1 VRKIYKFIPVLV
13 VLTIVAIA
21 ATACSSGTGTSQV
34 KTSTAGISSQPVQ
47 NLTPPVIECTPPAC
61 KEGEVYNCP
70 GGNCPGGCGTG
81 CATVTPEFVTAAPLI
96 LCTPPACQAGEVL
109 SCAQGDCPG
118 GCGVNCAIP
127 TATSQIS
134 TPQTPPAVTFTLP
147 GEGITKDNL
156 SHLAEL
162 GKISEGPVNELAF
175 SPDSNMLALST
186 GNSAYIHDMS
196 SLDLVAN
203 QQFTVP
209 TNSVSFSPGGEQIAV
224 AYGNSISLMP
234 VDGSNPVQ
242 VDTGLGQDVK
252 ITHLAFS
259 PDGTMIV
266 YATDNGAV
274 NLYNLDELAAQGSP
288 VANPGAINSLQYSP
302 DSSFLAAGTNDG
314 KVIVW
319 NTLDWSEAKR
329 IEGLGSVKSVAFS
342 PDATLLAIGTTN
354 NIAVWGTDTWDQKFS
369 VPINGDTPLSVAF
382 SSDVAFLAAGTSGNL
397 VRILDAATGAEL
409 AKLTAHSGAVTTLAF
424 SGDGLFLA
432 SGSAD
437 GTVRL
442 WGIK

>member
-1 VRKIYKFIPVLV
+1 VRRTYKYLPIFV

-21 ATACSSGTGTSQV
+21 ATACSSGNGTSQV
-34 KTSTAGISSQPVQ
+34 KTSTAGSSSQPVQ
-47 NLTPPVIECTPPAC
+47 NLSTPLIECTPPAC

-70 GGNCPGGCGTG
+70 NGNCPGGCGTS

-96 LCTPPACQAGEVL
+96 LCTPPACQSGEVL
-109 SCAQGDCPG
+109 SCSQGDCPG

-134 TPQTPPAVTFTLP
+134 TPQTPPAFTFTLP
-147 GEGITKDNL
+147 AEGITKDNL

-196 SLDLVAN
+196 SLELVAN

-209 TNSVSFSPGGEQIAV
+209 TNSVSFSPVGEQIAV
-224 AYGNSISLMP
+224 AEGNSISLLP
-234 VDGSNPVQ
+234 VDGSSPVQ
-242 VDTGLGQDVK
+242 LDTGLGQDVK
-252 ITHLAFS
+252 ITHLVFS
-259 PDGTMIV
+259 PDGTMIA

-288 VANPGAINSLQYSP
+288 VANPGPITSLQYSP
-302 DSSFLAAGTNDG
+302 DSSFLVAGTNDG

-319 NTLDWSEAKR
+319 NTIDWSEAKR
-329 IEGLGSVKSVAFS
+329 VEGLGSVKSVAFS
-342 PDATLLAIGTTN
+342 PDATLLAIGTTS
-354 NIAVWGTDTWDQKFS
+354 NITVWGMDSWNQKFS
-369 VPINGDTPLSVAF
+369 VPTNGDPTLSVAF
-382 SSDVAFLAAGTSGNL
+382 SSDLVFLAAGTSGNM
-397 VRILDAATGAEL
+397 VHILDAATGAEL
-409 AKLTAHSGAVTTLAF
+409 TKLTAHSGAVTTLAF

-432 SGSAD
+432 TGSAD